1 MPPNNLE
8 KTTRRRRS
16 SVLILAAEW
25 RLAYRALRCAAA
37 CFDRVYVIGTKRA
50 RPLAFSFCCRSFH
63 QLPFENG
70 FGAHSITF
78 IRRLCEALQIDWIIP
93 SDGPTTRFLT
103 EAAPALGPKSYPVP
117 DTAIFD
123 QLNDKSTFTALC
135 HKLGLAT
142 PRTELL
148 PNLYVVRER
157 FQKGNLA
164 LPVVLK
170 PIDREGGDGV
180 LVLRREGTLNGV
192 DRLQYSPVLVQEY
205 VEGWDVSAFFLC
217 QEGQVK
223 RQVIYYHGRYF
234 LEFIEDRAIA
244 DQCRKIIQAT
254 NYSGVIGFD
263 LRQRDD
269 GNFVFLECN
278 PRFWYNMELTMLA
291 GANFVAAGVEGS
303 SIDHKPFNASLGGKV
318 VVRPMGLLKK
328 LPIPPSRQ
336 RIRLAVLAYL
346 AADFP
351 LALSTSVSNVFRA
364 SRAAVYSGSRI
375 YSRPNKARV

>member
-1 MPPNNLE
+1 LPPNTLE
-8 KTTRRRRS
+8 ETTRRRRS

-25 RLAYRALRCAAA
+25 CLAYRTLRCAAA

-50 RPLAFSFCCRSFH
+50 RPLALSFFCRSFH
-63 QLPFENG
+63 QLPFEDS
-70 FGAHSITF
+70 FGAHSIAF

-103 EAAPALGPKSYPVP
+103 GAAAELGPKSYPVP

-135 HKLGLAT
+135 QKLGLPI

-148 PNLYVVRER
+148 PDLHIVRAR
-157 FQKGNLA
+157 FRKGNLA
-164 LPVVLK
+164 FPVVLK
-170 PIDREGGDGV
+170 PTNREGGDGV
-180 LVLRREGTLNGV
+180 LVLRCEGALKWV

-217 QEGQVK
+217 QEGRVK
-223 RQVIYYHGRYF
+223 REVIYYHGRYF
-234 LEFIEDRAIA
+234 LAFIEDQRIA

-269 GNFVFLECN
+269 GSFVFLECN

-291 GANFVAAGVEGS
+291 GANFVEAGVEGAS
-303 SIDHKPFNASLGGKV
+303 LDHEPFNASLGGKV
-318 VVRPMGLLKK
+318 VVRPMGLLRK
-328 LPIPPSRQ
+328 LPVPPSRQ

-351 LALSTSVSNVFRA
+351 LALSTSVRNVFRA
-364 SRAAVYSGSRI
+364 SRAAAYSGSRI
-375 YSRPNKARV
+375 HSRPNKARV